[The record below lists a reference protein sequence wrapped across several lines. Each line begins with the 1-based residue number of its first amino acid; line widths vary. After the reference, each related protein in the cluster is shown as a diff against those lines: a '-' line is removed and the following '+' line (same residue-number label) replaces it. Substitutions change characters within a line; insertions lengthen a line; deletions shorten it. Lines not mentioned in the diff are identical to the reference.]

1 MSEPKPLTQRGVKRY
16 FSHLIIFLNKF
27 SFFRGLPG
35 KVGLFLRIILIL
47 NIMKEFI
54 KAFMEDYQKENF
66 TKREW
71 IVYGIIAPVV
81 LIALCVISEA
91 ITW

>member
-1 MSEPKPLTQRGVKRY
+1 
-16 FSHLIIFLNKF
+16 
-27 SFFRGLPG
+27 
-35 KVGLFLRIILIL
+35 
-47 NIMKEFI
+47 MKEFI